1 MSLDNVP
8 FLTKL
13 KWSLPWLARY
23 PSARLRALFERTA
36 FEKKHVIVTV
46 ANHFEP
52 GWSVNGFL
60 DRKTQLARMKDYYR
74 KAQSIGEAV
83 QDADGT
89 KFRHTNFYP
98 GEQYDADILDMM
110 AEMQAEG
117 LGEVE
122 IHMHHEGDG
131 PDTPENTRRV
141 LVGFRD
147 ILAERHR
154 CLSRMD
160 GTDVPMYAFVHGNL
174 ALANSCGGRYCGV
187 DNEMEI
193 LRETGCYA
201 DLTLPSAPDQSQVP
215 VLNQI
220 YECALPLDQ
229 PVPHRRG
236 RRVEAGGKEPQLPL
250 IMTGPLIIYWN
261 ERDGIV
267 PLPRIDD
274 GALTANQP
282 LDQARAARWRSAGV
296 TVAGRPDW
304 LFVKLYCHGFFDH
317 DQEAC
322 IGEDAKRFFGE
333 MVERSVKNG
342 HKVHFASAREAFNM
356 VAAAI
361 EGREGDPGKYR
372 DHRLRSIMKA
382 GSLSKAVSFA
392 WLSIEAFL
400 DVCLVPIGATI

>member
-1 MSLDNVP
+1 MSLDNTS

-23 PSARLRALFERTA
+23 PAARLRALFERTA
-36 FEKKHVIVTV
+36 FEKKHIIVTI

-60 DRKTQLARMKDYYR
+60 DRKTQLARMKDYHR
-74 KAQSIGEAV
+74 RARSIGDMV
-83 QDADGT
+83 LDADGT

-98 GEQYDADILDMM
+98 GEQYDADILDIM
-110 AEMQAEG
+110 AEMQSEG

-141 LVGFRD
+141 LETFRD
-147 ILAERHR
+147 RLAERHR

-160 GTDVPMYAFVHGNL
+160 GVDIPMYAFVHGNL
-174 ALANSCGGRYCGV
+174 ALANSCGGKYCGV

-193 LRETGCYA
+193 LRSTGCYA
-201 DLTLPSAPDQSQVP
+201 DLTLPSAPDRSQVP

-229 PVPHRRG
+229 AAPHRQG
-236 RRVEAGGKEPQLPL
+236 RRIEVGGNEPRLPL
-250 IMTGPLIIYWN
+250 IMTGPLVLYLN
-261 ERDGIV
+261 ERNGV
-267 PLPRIDD
+267 LPLPRIDD

-282 LDQARAARWRSAGV
+282 LDAARFKRWQSAGV

-322 IGEDAKRFFGE
+322 IGEDAKRFFSE
-333 MVERSVKNG
+333 MVERSEKQG
-342 HKVHFASAREAFNM
+342 HKIHFASAREAFNM
-356 VAAAI
+356 AAAAI
-361 EGREGDPGKYR
+361 EGRTGDPGKYR
-372 DHRLRSIMKA
+372 DHKLRSIMKT
-382 GSLSKAVSFA
+382 GSLSKAISFA
-392 WLSIEAFL
+392 WLSVEVFF